1 MIEGKVTG
9 QHEVNSKKK
18 RSRLKQSYSDDDD
31 DDDYGEAK
39 EREMDNVNEMCA
51 MAAAA
56 AAAGVGVLVCWRCAA
71 ALQHRLL
78 LTAALCQPSAAVAVI
93 SSFTNFILVRI

>member
-1 MIEGKVTG
+1 
-9 QHEVNSKKK
+9 
-18 RSRLKQSYSDDDD
+18 
-31 DDDYGEAK
+31 
-39 EREMDNVNEMCA
+39 MDNVNEMCA

-56 AAAGVGVLVCWRCAA
+56 AAAAAGVGAGVLVWRRCAA